1 MLMHTKL
8 DKTGSCC
15 RQVLEGRASWA
26 EQLVVGGERML
37 GKVQINPEDC
47 LQLLKQEA
55 LNLTRQEP
63 DYVT

>member
-8 DKTGSCC
+8 DETGRCC
-15 RQVLEGRASWA
+15 RQVLEGRASWP

-37 GKVQINPEDC
+37 GKVQRNLGDC

-55 LNLTRQEP
+55 VNLTRQEP